1 MIDSKMTAF
10 APQKFANDPLKV
22 EIYTLSNGLQ
32 LHLSVNTHEPRI
44 FTNIVVRSGSKQ
56 DPAETTGLAHYME
69 HMLFK
74 GTSRI
79 GALDWDREKVFLE
92 RIAELY
98 EQHRKT
104 NDEEERR
111 RIYAEIDQVSNEA
124 AQFVA
129 PNEYDKLATAIG
141 ARDTNA
147 YTWVDQT
154 VYVNDIPANELERW
168 MRLESE
174 RFSMMALRLFHTEL
188 ETVYEEFNISQ
199 DRDFRKVNNLVRELL
214 FPNHP
219 YGTQTTIGK
228 PEHLKNPSH
237 HNIQWYFRTYYVPN
251 NMAIVLSGDFDPH
264 EAVALAERYWG
275 QAKTG
280 ELPAFL
286 LQEQPAI
293 EKPQRREVHGQESP
307 FIEVAWRLPGSNSE
321 APLMLGLINGLLH
334 NEQAGLLDLDLN
346 QQQLI
351 LESESWIWLY
361 RDFSVMGLYG
371 KPREGQSL
379 QEAEDL
385 LLGQIARL
393 RSGDFED
400 WLVEAVINNMRLAE
414 IKAWE
419 NNRQRVEAMSSA
431 FILGL
436 PWSVFVTRFEMLKKI
451 SKQDIVNFAQ
461 TFLRNDN
468 FVSVHKHQGEDPY
481 VIKVD
486 KPPITAVELNR
497 EAVSSFARDFLQI
510 DTPQLDVHFVDFD
523 HYIKT
528 ISLSNGI
535 LLDYVHNKDNELFR
549 LDFLFEMGKN
559 SSKMLNL
566 ALLYLPY
573 LGTSKYSA
581 QALQKEFFRM
591 GLSFDVYADEERSYI
606 TLSGLESSLEEG
618 LKLVEHIMADV
629 RPDQQALRNIIAD
642 ILTKRDNIK
651 RDRSTILRDALGSY
665 ARYGAVS
672 PFTHRLSESELQ
684 AITPDELVAFLR
696 DFFNFEHR
704 IYYYGQRP
712 LESVVTLLEQN
723 HQASASR
730 KSLFPNRFFPQITT
744 DTNKVYFLDFPIVQA
759 DVMLVSRGTPFF
771 NLEEHLMRELYNEYF
786 GYGLSSIVFQEIRES
801 KALAYAT
808 YAYYSSPR
816 KKDAAHYLQA
826 YVGTQPDKLSDAL
839 PALIQII
846 EDMPVAEGQIEQARR
861 SLIKQ
866 LESERVRPS
875 KVYWEARS
883 AFDLGYESDL
893 RRPLYHRLRETS
905 VREFLHF
912 QREYVKGR
920 AFTYLVLGSR
930 DQIDMNYLANFG
942 AVQELNLEEVFGY

>member
-1 MIDSKMTAF
+1 MLDSKTTAI
-10 APQKFANDPLKV
+10 APQTFINDPLQV
-22 EIYTLSNGLQ
+22 QIFTLSNGLQ
-32 LHLSVNTHEPRI
+32 LHLSVNRHEPRI

-79 GALDWDREKVFLE
+79 GALDWEREKVLLE

-104 NDEEERR
+104 KDEEERR
-111 RIYAEIDQVSNEA
+111 RIYAEIDRVSNEA

-154 VYVNDIPANELERW
+154 VYVNDIPSNELERW

-188 ETVYEEFNISQ
+188 ETVYEEFNINQ
-199 DRDFRKVNNLVRELL
+199 DRDFRKVNNLIRELL
-214 FPNHP
+214 FPCHP

-251 NMAIVLSGDFDPH
+251 NMAILLSGDFNP
-264 EAVALAERYWG
+264 EEVVALAERYWG
-275 QAKTG
+275 RASAG
-280 ELPAFL
+280 ELPAFSFE
-286 LQEQPAI
+286 EQPDITA
-293 EKPQRREVHGQESP
+293 PQRREVFGQESP
-307 FIEVAWRLPGSNSE
+307 FVEIAWRLEGSESE

-334 NEQAGLLDLDLN
+334 NEQAGLLDLNLN
-346 QQQLI
+346 QRQLI

-393 RSGDFED
+393 REGDFED
-400 WLVEAVINNMRLAE
+400 WLIEAVINNMRLAE

-436 PWSVFVTRFEMLKKI
+436 SWSVFVTRFEKLKQF
-451 SKQDIVNFAQ
+451 SKQDVIDFARRY
-461 TFLRNDN
+461 LRDDN
-468 FVSVHKHQGEDPY
+468 FVAVHKHQGEDPS
-481 VIKVD
+481 VLKVE

-497 EAVSSFARDFLQI
+497 EGVSAFAQDFLQI
-510 DTPQLDVHFVDFD
+510 ETPRLEAQFVDFD
-523 HYIKT
+523 DHINTTK
-528 ISLSNGI
+528 LSNGI

-549 LDFLFEMGKN
+549 LDFIFEMGKN
-559 SSKMLNL
+559 SHKKLSL
-566 ALLYLPY
+566 AILYLPY
-573 LGTSKYSA
+573 LGTGKFSA
-581 QALQKEFFRM
+581 QDLQKEFFRL
-591 GLSFDVYADEERSYI
+591 GLSFDVFVEEERVYI
-606 TLSGLESSLEEG
+606 TLSGLESSIEEG
-618 LKLVEHIMADV
+618 LQLVEHIMADL
-629 RPDQQALRNIIAD
+629 RADHQALRNVIAD
-642 ILTKRDNIK
+642 ILTKRENIK
-651 RDRSTILRDALGSY
+651 RDRSTILREALGSY
-665 ARYGAVS
+665 ARYGATS
-672 PFTHRLSESELQ
+672 PFTYRLSEAELNDT
-684 AITPDELVAFLR
+684 TPKELVDWLH
-696 DFFNFEHR
+696 DLFNFEHR

-712 LESVVTLLEQN
+712 VEAVVALLEQN
-723 HQASASR
+723 HRAPASR
-730 KSLFPNRFFPQITT
+730 KPLLPNRFFPQITT
-744 DTNKVYFLDFPIVQA
+744 DTNKVYFLDFPIVQT
-759 DVMLVSRGTPFF
+759 DVMMVSRGTPFF

-816 KKDAAHYLQA
+816 KKDLAHYLQA
-826 YVGTQPDKLSDAL
+826 YVGTQPDKLSDAI

-846 EDMPVAEGQIEQARR
+846 EDMPVAEGQIEHARR

-866 LESERVRPS
+866 IESERLRPS
-875 KVYWEARS
+875 KLYWEARA

-893 RRPLYHRLRETS
+893 RRPLYHRLREIS
-905 VREFLHF
+905 VRDFLQF
-912 QREYVKGR
+912 QHEYVKGR
-920 AFTYLVLGSR
+920 AFTFLVLGSR
-930 DQIDMNYLANFG
+930 NQIDMNYLANFG
-942 AVQELNLEEVFGY
+942 QVQELSLEEVFGY